1 MSAAGDN
8 GDGQSKRSLARGVRP
23 GWVTSFLTT
32 ALLMIFLTVTIGLW
46 GWAAWRGLTMLI
58 SLLF

>member
-8 GDGQSKRSLARGVRP
+8 GDGQSKPSLARGVGPR
-23 GWVTSFLTT
+23 GVTSFLTT

-46 GWAAWRGLTMLI
+46 GWAAWWGLTKLI